1 MLSFNPASPHFV
13 VLRHFFLDAGA
24 RAYPPPLL
32 LVFDPRTRRRRAGA
46 EVLTLNLVSPSK
58 SGSLLGKPDNGR
70 RKRRPVRGG
79 SGFARRCKRNGER
92 EGDWD
97 LEAEIFEFMR
107 DSGNPDLFP
116 TKKQLIDAGRMD
128 LVEAIL
134 RQGGWLSLGWDL
146 DGEDES
152 MVQDDCDFRDF
163 GSAKSD
169 DFDYGILQERIN
181 ENQESLTLEGNG
193 SPGVSPFSSNFS
205 GSVSSSCGSTGSLS
219 EDNSG
224 IEGILSR
231 LEIERD
237 ITFGVGLRGKGSDVR
252 DDWLVRTQA
261 DETVARRESSS
272 ESTSLNS
279 KDIINETGRNF
290 SQHRTSLDINI
301 ARNSLQ
307 PGTWRTWS
315 SQRVGCVNSD
325 FEAAE
330 IDVAAYRLDKD
341 KEFKKSD
348 ILKLRE
354 INGDP
359 LNRQKESNISA
370 GEANHNFIKDRLQHL
385 ELELSSVLSSL
396 RSKSTMDEQENLE
409 SISDDLQELSDAWE
423 FQENEIMNSKDKM
436 RSMRAKLAVLEGKM
450 SLAIIDAHK
459 IAEEKQ
465 RKIDDAR
472 RALQVL
478 RTACIVWPNSATEV
492 LLAGSFDGW
501 ATQRKME
508 KSSTMVFSVC
518 LKLYPGRYEIKFIVD
533 GVWRIDPL
541 RPIVHNN
548 GYENNLLII
557 T

>member
-1 MLSFNPASPHFV
+1 MLSFNPASPHLV
-13 VLRHFFLDAGA
+13 VLRRFFLDTDTGA

-32 LVFDPRTRRRRAGA
+32 FVFDPRSRRRARV
-46 EVLTLNLVSPSK
+46 EVLTLSRLK
-58 SGSLLGKPDNGR
+58 GGSLLGITGIGR
-70 RKRRPVRGG
+70 RKRRAVCAVSGFVRGCEG
-79 SGFARRCKRNGER
+79 NGER

-97 LEAEIFEFMR
+97 LEAEILEFMR

-116 TKKQLIDAGRMD
+116 TKKQLLDAGRMD

-152 MVQDDCDFRDF
+152 IIQDDCDFRDF

-169 DFDYGILQERIN
+169 DFDYGVLEERIYI
-181 ENQESLTLEGNG
+181 NQESLTLEGNG
-193 SPGVSPFSSNFS
+193 STGVSPFSSDFS
-205 GSVSSSCGSTGSLS
+205 GGSLS

-231 LEIERD
+231 LEKERD
-237 ITFGVGLRGKGSDVR
+237 MTFGVGLRGKGSDVR
-252 DDWLVRTQA
+252 DDWLGRTQA
-261 DETVARRESSS
+261 DETVARCESSS

-279 KDIINETGRNF
+279 KDIINETRRNF
-290 SQHRTSLDINI
+290 SQHWTPLNVHTS
-301 ARNSLQ
+301 RNSLQ
-307 PGTWRTWS
+307 PDTWRTWS
-315 SQRVGCVNSD
+315 SQRVGCVNPD

-330 IDVAAYRLDKD
+330 IDVTAYRVDKD
-341 KEFKKSD
+341 EEFRKSD
-348 ILKLRE
+348 IFKSRE

-359 LNRQKESNISA
+359 LDRQKESNFSA
-370 GEANHNFIKDRLQHL
+370 GEGNHNFIKDRLQHL

-409 SISDDLQELSDAWE
+409 SISDDLQKLSDAWE
-423 FQENEIMNSKDKM
+423 FQENEIMNAKDKL

-450 SLAIIDAHK
+450 SLAIIDARK

-465 RKIDDAR
+465 RRIDDAR
-472 RALQVL
+472 RALRLL

-508 KSSTMVFSVC
+508 KSSTGVFSVC

-533 GVWRIDPL
+533 GVWRTDPL
-541 RPIVHNN
+541 RPIFNNN

>member
-1 MLSFNPASPHFV
+1 
-13 VLRHFFLDAGA
+13 
-24 RAYPPPLL
+24 
-32 LVFDPRTRRRRAGA
+32 
-46 EVLTLNLVSPSK
+46 
-58 SGSLLGKPDNGR
+58 
-70 RKRRPVRGG
+70 
-79 SGFARRCKRNGER
+79 
-92 EGDWD
+92 
-97 LEAEIFEFMR
+97 MR

-128 LVEAIL
+128 LVEAIP

-152 MVQDDCDFRDF
+152 MVQDDCDFRDV

-169 DFDYGILQERIN
+169 DFNYRVLEERIN
-181 ENQESLTLEGNG
+181 RSQESSISEGNG
-193 SPGVSPFSSNFS
+193 STVVSPFSSKFS
-205 GSVSSSCGSTGSLS
+205 GSVSSTCGSTGFLS
-219 EDNSG
+219 EDDSG

-231 LEIERD
+231 LEKERD
-237 ITFGVGLRGKGSDVR
+237 MTFGVGLRGKRSDVS
-252 DDWLVRTQA
+252 DDCLGRTQA
-261 DETVARRESSS
+261 EETVARCESSG

-279 KDIINETGRNF
+279 KDMINETRRNF
-290 SQHRTSLDINI
+290 SQHRTPLDVNI
-301 ARNSLQ
+301 STNTLQ
-307 PGTWRTWS
+307 PDTWRTWS
-315 SQRVGCVNSD
+315 SQRVGCVNPD

-330 IDVAAYRLDKD
+330 IDVTAYRVNKD
-341 KEFKKSD
+341 KELEKSD

-354 INGDP
+354 IDSDP
-359 LNRQKESNISA
+359 LDGQKDSNFSA
-370 GEANHNFIKDRLQHL
+370 GEGNHNFIKDRLQHL
-385 ELELSSVLSSL
+385 ELELSSVLTSL

-409 SISDDLQELSDAWE
+409 SISDDLHKLSDAWE
-423 FQENEIMNSKDKM
+423 FQENEIMNAKDKL

-450 SLAIIDAHK
+450 SLAIIDVHK

-465 RKIDDAR
+465 RRIDDAR
-472 RALQVL
+472 KALRLL

-508 KSSTMVFSVC
+508 KSSTGVFSAC

-541 RPIVHNN
+541 RPIVHSN